1 MSIGRLVLFAG
12 LPVALVQPWAQAQS
26 NPSAARSQPGASHA
40 LAAQPPAPKA
50 ATPANS
56 ALVPVFAIV
65 AADQQGFDGELG
77 VYVAKGHVRLRFNG
91 WTLLAE
97 RVEVAERSRSF
108 YATGQVRLFKG
119 NQYLQASRVRY
130 SNWEGTGELEDV
142 YGVIDQDTLQ
152 RDTAIQPTTGAGG
165 VPAET
170 PGWSADPSFACP
182 QLSASADRRAISVIP
197 PGSTPLP
204 TMAAP
209 SSCPGAPTGPKAQRL
224 LEALERVTF
233 APNSYEGEAAGE
245 TPGKTSSPGLSRPIA
260 SQLEATTIAQRVN
273 HVAYQQSWSAGI
285 QLNFG
290 GLIGYTAPTNNAGT
304 GQLVAPRS
312 QKAKG
317 FISKIRFQS
326 SNLQIQRDT
335 WTARQMA
342 FTNDPF
348 TPARSWTSARNVT
361 AAFNPD
367 GTTTIWARSGNIIL
381 DNRLSLPAVL
391 SQTLGKEKAS
401 YVIGSDNQDRDGV
414 FLGYN
419 LKPIR
424 IGSGGTLNLQPQL
437 LIERAI
443 SGQSSSFIAPGA
455 SLGSSTVTQSI
466 TAADAFG
473 LIGNLHLPIAKL
485 SLDSYLSLATFNPDH
500 LASGTRNTTRLSVPM
515 QLPGNNLATA
525 SLFGTYRERTYN
537 GSLGLQNLIYAYGL
551 NLEGSN
557 TIQTHLSNPTPANSF
572 FQPIGIGW
580 KLESGN
586 FQANLYN
593 TASLA
598 NLWRTTVKISASS
611 GFSIWKDKPLSTA
624 NDPQAG
630 LRYSPA
636 PITPGLDL
644 NFGVAG
650 VGAGYS
656 DGSNQD
662 TLTFYGGPTLTLG
675 HFDKNFF
682 DYTRLSASIAGTFN
696 SGLSPFGFDRAVDLR
711 TASFSVA
718 QQIYGPVLLEAG
730 ATYNI
735 DPGSTYYGNVS
746 YSYFEVKLQRRSY
759 EFGVYYSPYDGIGG
773 IRVKLNDFNFD
784 GSGAPFMP
792 TAANTPGGPSDTPIR
807 RNPS

>member
-1 MSIGRLVLFAG
+1 MAQVAQPLTHQPQPSSQRTA
-12 LPVALVQPWAQAQS
+12 LPLPPVPPPPTRGS
-26 NPSAARSQPGASHA
+26 NPP
-40 LAAQPPAPKA
+40 AQPI
-50 ATPANS
+50 
-56 ALVPVFAIV
+56 FAIV
-65 AADQQGFDGELG
+65 AADQQGVDDELG

-91 WTLLAE
+91 WTLLAD

-119 NQYLQASRVRY
+119 NQYLQASSIRY

-152 RDTAIQPTTGAGG
+152 RDAAINPTTAATGSHQPQ
-165 VPAET
+165 PASWPT
-170 PGWSADPSFACP
+170 DPSFACP
-182 QLSASADRRAISVIP
+182 QLSASPNRRALSVIP

-204 TMAAP
+204 TMAAA
-209 SSCPGAPTGPKAQRL
+209 SSCPGAGTDPKAQRL
-224 LEALERVTF
+224 MEALERVTF
-233 APNSYEGEAAGE
+233 TPSSFQGADPGER
-245 TPGKTSSPGLSRPIA
+245 TPSDGPSPASRPID
-260 SQLEATTIAQRVN
+260 SQLGTPTIEQRVS

-285 QLNFG
+285 QLNLG

-304 GQLVAPRS
+304 GQLVTPRNR
-312 QKAKG
+312 ATKG
-317 FISKIRFQS
+317 LISKIRFQS

-348 TPARSWTSARNVT
+348 TPARSWTIARNVT

-367 GTTTIWARSGNIIL
+367 GTTKIWARSGNIIL
-381 DNRLSLPAVL
+381 ENRVSLPAVL

-414 FLGYN
+414 YLGYN
-419 LKPIR
+419 LKPIK
-424 IGSGGTLNLQPQL
+424 IGSNGNLNLQPQL

-443 SGQSSSFIAPGA
+443 SGKSSSFIAPGA

-473 LIGNLHLPIAKL
+473 LIGNLHLPIANL

-500 LASGTRNTTRLSVPM
+500 LASGTRNTTRLSVPL
-515 QLPGNNLATA
+515 QLPGNNSAIA
-525 SLFGTYRERTYN
+525 SLFGTYRERSYN
-537 GSLGLQNLIYAYGL
+537 GSLGLQNVIYAYGL
-551 NLEGSN
+551 NLEGSS
-557 TIQTHLSNPTPANSF
+557 TIQTQPPKAKPANHF
-572 FQPIGIGW
+572 FQPIGISW
-580 KLESGN
+580 QLQSGN
-586 FQANLYN
+586 FQSNLYN
-593 TASLA
+593 TSSLA
-598 NLWRTTVKISASS
+598 NIWRTTFRLSASS
-611 GFSIWKDKPLSTA
+611 AFSLWKDKPVSTLR
-624 NDPQAG
+624 NPEAG
-630 LRYSPA
+630 LRYSPTA
-636 PITPGLDL
+636 IIPGLDL
-644 NFGVAG
+644 NFGVSG

-656 DGSNQD
+656 DGSSQN
-662 TLTFYGGPTLTLG
+662 TLTFYGGPSLTLG
-675 HFDKNFF
+675 HFDKRFF

-696 SGLSPFGFDRAVDLR
+696 NGLSPFGFDRAVDLR
-711 TASFSVA
+711 TASFTVA
-718 QQIYGPVLLEAG
+718 QQLYGPVVLEAG

-735 DPGSTYYGNVS
+735 DPGSIYYGQNS

-784 GSGAPFMP
+784 GSGSPFMP
-792 TAANTPGGPSDTPIR
+792 TAVNAGGASAMPIR